1 MKNFKLWLNMF
12 YWQLFFGLDPWFLEG
27 DQALSMLIFFP
38 FKRLDLRILER
49 SKIYVQHSDQKILVV
64 YVASIG

>member
-1 MKNFKLWLNMF
+1 MF
-12 YWQLFFGLDPWFLEG
+12 CWQLFFGLDPWFLEG

-38 FKRLDLRILER
+38 FKRLDLGILVKQ